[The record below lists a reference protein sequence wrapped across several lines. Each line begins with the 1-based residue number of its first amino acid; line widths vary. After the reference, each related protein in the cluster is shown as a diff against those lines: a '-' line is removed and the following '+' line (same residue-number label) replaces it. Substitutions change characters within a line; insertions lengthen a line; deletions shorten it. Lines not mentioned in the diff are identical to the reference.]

1 MGAKKM
7 KQRSIAYWT
16 ATVFVSCVIGI
27 SGILAITHAGLMMKA
42 LSHLGYPRYFSNL
55 LGIGK
60 LAGVFVHLAPGMPR
74 LKEWAYVGC
83 GITVLSASYSHFSSG
98 DGLMALEPLVTFAAL
113 VVSYVTRP
121 PESVW
126 RGQRFGGEKQGL
138 IYSYW
143 VLREEPGGR

>member
-60 LAGVFVHLAPGMPR
+60 LAGVFVLLAPGMPR

-83 GITVLSASYSHFSSG
+83 GIAILSASYSHYSSG

-113 VVSYVTRP
+113 VISYMYRP
-121 PESVW
+121 ASRRLEAQPL
-126 RGQRFGGEKQGL
+126 KQ
-138 IYSYW
+138 
-143 VLREEPGGR
+143 VC

>member
-60 LAGVFVHLAPGMPR
+60 LAGVFVLLAPGMPR

-83 GITVLSASYSHFSSG
+83 GITILSASYSHYFFRRRPDGVGTSG
-98 DGLMALEPLVTFAAL
+98 DLRGVGNFLYLSPSEQAL
-113 VVSYVTRP
+113 
-121 PESVW
+121 
-126 RGQRFGGEKQGL
+126 RGSTAETSLLGPKNRNCKWLLE
-138 IYSYW
+138 
-143 VLREEPGGR
+143 

>member
-1 MGAKKM
+1 M

-60 LAGVFVHLAPGMPR
+60 LAGVFELLAPGMPR
-74 LKEWAYVGC
+74 LKSGLTWDA
-83 GITVLSASYSHFSSG
+83 ASPY
-98 DGLMALEPLVTFAAL
+98 
-113 VVSYVTRP
+113 
-121 PESVW
+121 
-126 RGQRFGGEKQGL
+126 
-138 IYSYW
+138 
-143 VLREEPGGR
+143 

>member
-60 LAGVFVHLAPGMPR
+60 LAGVFVLLAPGMPR
-74 LKEWAYVGC
+74 LKEWAHMGC
-83 GITVLSASYSHFSSG
+83 GITILSASYPHYSSG
-98 DGLMALEPLVTFAAL
+98 DGLMALELLVTFAAL
-113 VVSYVTRP
+113 VISYIYRPASRLSLPKTRLADP
-121 PESVW
+121 
-126 RGQRFGGEKQGL
+126 QRNKL
-138 IYSYW
+138 YTAA
-143 VLREEPGGR
+143 